1 MFYVKPGEHPR
12 GVWRTIARMLTG
24 IIGVVLAMLL
34 LVNGFAALRRPFEQL
49 IENDPLGKRL
59 LASRGEAFTR
69 RAYRV
74 YGAIFVL
81 LGLAVAYLAVG
92 NLRG

>member
-1 MFYVKPGEHPR
+1 
-12 GVWRTIARMLTG
+12 
-24 IIGVVLAMLL
+24 MLL
-34 LVNGFAALRRPFEQL
+34 LVNGFAALRRPFAQL

-74 YGAIFVL
+74 YGAVFVL
-81 LGLAVAYLAVG
+81 LGLVVTFLSLGY
-92 NLRG
+92 LRG